1 MEENLS
7 SINGMKTMEVI
18 DINTGSKMG
27 FIKDIKLDE
36 DAMKVVSIILPG
48 EAKGWFGKTE
58 DIEIPWS
65 NINKVGIDVILVDYG
80 GEDNYKIY
88 E

>member
-1 MEENLS
+1 MEESLS

-18 DINTGSKMG
+18 DINTGSKIG
-27 FIKDIKLDE
+27 FIKDIKLDNE
-36 DAMKVVSIILPG
+36 AQKVISIILPG
-48 EAKGWFGKTE
+48 ETKGWFGKSE

-65 NINKVGIDVILVDYG
+65 KILKVGIDVILVDYSEG
-80 GEDNYKIY
+80 NINKIY

>member
-18 DINTGSKMG
+18 DINTGSKLG

-36 DAMKVVSIILPG
+36 EATKVVSIILPG
-48 EAKGWFGKTE
+48 EAKGWFGKTC

-65 NINKVGIDVILVDYG
+65 SITKVGIDVILVDYNS
-80 GEDNYKIY
+80 EDNYKMY

>member
-18 DINTGSKMG
+18 DINTGSKIG
-27 FIKDIKLDE
+27 FIKDIKLDKE
-36 DAMKVVSIILPG
+36 ARKVMSIILPG
-48 EAKGWFGKTE
+48 EVKGWFGKSN

-65 NINKVGIDVILVDYG
+65 KIIKVGIDVILVDYN
-80 GEDNYKIY
+80 EDKDYKIY